1 MGKRLNLSGLEKE
14 IQEYWERNSIHREV
28 CESRRGGERY
38 YFCQGPPFTSGTA
51 HIGHAWNHAIK
62 DAVIRYKTMQGL
74 DVYRRAGWD
83 MHGLPIEV
91 KVEEDVLGS
100 RSKKEIEEYGI
111 ESFISECKK
120 FSLQNMNNMTSQ
132 LKRLGVWLDW
142 DDPYMTIDS
151 RYMEGVWFL
160 MKKAHQKNLLYE
172 DKQVIHWCPRCETAM
187 AGYEVRDEYR
197 DVMDHSI
204 YVKARLKDKSGY
216 IIIWTT
222 TPWTLPS
229 NTGIAVHPEYEYV
242 KVEYMGERHI
252 LARERLE
259 AIAEEIFP
267 EGDYRVIEGFRG
279 EELDGKEYDPIVD
292 IEIQKG
298 IRRKIVVDDELVN
311 LEEGT
316 GCVHLAPG
324 HGEEDFRVGKQH
336 NLEMLSPVDGAGRF
350 TIEPYMGEYIRDSNN
365 VIIKQLD
372 EKGTLLHAGRKSHP
386 YPHCWRCKE
395 PLLLRATK
403 QWFLS
408 VSEIRETLLEKN
420 QEIMWVPEWVGSGRF
435 ENWLRN
441 ARDWCISRQR
451 YWNTPLPIW
460 RCSCG
465 EMEVIGSLEELR
477 DKATTEINVEEI
489 DLHRPSIDEIKLK
502 CGCGKEMR
510 RVEDVLDVWLD
521 SGCASWANLGY
532 PNQGDK
538 FRELFPADFITEGS
552 DQTRGWFYSLLV
564 SSVIAFDEI
573 PYRRVLYHGFTL
585 DEEGRKMSKSQGNVI
600 DPFEVTDKYGAD
612 VLRYYM
618 LWTSVPWEDLRFSYD
633 GLEIIN
639 RLMHILWNIY
649 SFTETYMTLDEY
661 SMEKEYRLEFQLED
675 RYILSRYNSLVDEVT
690 SDYEKL
696 YLFEVCRKIQSFIL
710 ELSRFYVKLV
720 RDRVWI
726 EGEDPRKMSV
736 YHTLHEVLTGL
747 CKLMAPVAPHITE
760 RIYMNL
766 TGERSLHL
774 AYWPQADRS
783 SIYGELE
790 GDMKIAQQIIES
802 VISAR
807 QDSGI
812 KLRWPVPR
820 IIVAPKG
827 EWSLQGLEDLILKMC
842 NAKELE
848 VRDVETETIAKV
860 NYSSLG
866 PKLKDRVREL
876 EKALAGEDAE
886 KMKKEM
892 DERGI
897 YELRGY
903 TLVEGDLIFE
913 TRVRGDIIAK
923 EYSEG
928 IVYIDSK
935 LDDVLYSE
943 AMARETIRRMQ
954 EMRKELDLEEMRE
967 IRASIDCREDFRKH
981 LEKNKNFIEKETRS
995 SLSFGEG
1002 KGFIKEWD
1010 IEGNKIII
1018 SLDEGI
1024 EDE

>member
-1 MGKRLNLSGLEKE
+1 MSKRLDLPRLEEE
-14 IQEYWERNSIHREV
+14 IQEYWEKNSIYREV
-28 CESRRGGERY
+28 CESRKGKERY

-62 DAVIRYKTMQGL
+62 DAIIRYKTMQGL

-91 KVEEDVLGS
+91 KVEEEVLRS

-111 ESFISECKK
+111 ENFISECKK
-120 FSLQNMNNMTSQ
+120 FALQNMNNMTSQ

-142 DDPYMTIDS
+142 DDPYMSIDP

-160 MKKAHQKNLLYE
+160 MKKTYEKKLLYE

-204 YVKARLKDKSGY
+204 YVKAKLEDNSGY
-216 IIIWTT
+216 IVIWTT

-229 NTGIAVHPEYEYV
+229 NTGIAVHPRYEYV
-242 KVEYMGERHI
+242 RVEYMGEKYI

-259 AIAEEIFP
+259 VIAEEIFP
-267 EGDYRVIEGFRG
+267 DGDYRVIEEFRG
-279 EELDGKEYDPIVD
+279 EKLDGKGYEPMLD

-298 IRRKIVVDDELVN
+298 IMRKIVVEEELVN

-324 HGEEDFRVGKQH
+324 HGEEDFRIGKRY

-372 EKGTLLHAGRKSHP
+372 EGGILLYAGKKIHS

-408 VSEIRETLLEKN
+408 VSKIRERLLEKN
-420 QEIMWVPEWVGSGRF
+420 GEIEWVPEWVGSGRF

-441 ARDWCISRQR
+441 AKDWCISRQR

-460 RCSCG
+460 RCDCG
-465 EMEVIGSLEELR
+465 KLEVIGSLEELR
-477 DKATTEINVEEI
+477 DKATTNIDVEKI

-502 CGCGKEMR
+502 CSCGKEMR
-510 RVEDVLDVWLD
+510 RLEDVLDVWLD

-532 PNQGDK
+532 PNQEDE
-538 FRELFPADFITEGS
+538 FRKLFPADFITEGS

-573 PYRRVLYHGFTL
+573 PYRRVLYHGFAL
-585 DEEGRKMSKSQGNVI
+585 DDEGRKMSKSQGNVI

-633 GLEIIN
+633 GLGIIN
-639 RLMHILWNIY
+639 RLLHMLWNIY
-649 SFTETYMTLDEY
+649 SFAETYMELDEY
-661 SMEKEYRLEFQLED
+661 SIEKEYKLEFQLED

-696 YLFEVCRKIQSFIL
+696 YLFDVCRKIQSFIL

-736 YHTLHEVLTGL
+736 YYTLQHILTGL

-774 AYWPQADRS
+774 SYWPQADKS
-783 SIYGELE
+783 SIQEELE
-790 GDMKIAQQIIES
+790 EDMKVAQQIIES

-812 KLRWPVPR
+812 KLRWPISR

-827 EWSLQGLEDLILKMC
+827 EWSLQRLEDLILKMC

-848 VRDVETETIAKV
+848 IKAVETEIVAKL

-866 PKLKDRVREL
+866 PKLKDKMREL
-876 EKALAGEDAE
+876 EENLVRKDAG
-886 KMKKEM
+886 KIKKEM
-892 DERGI
+892 DKRGV
-897 YELRGY
+897 YELKGY
-903 TLVEGDLIFE
+903 NLEKGDLIFE
-913 TRVRGDIIAK
+913 TRISDNIIAK
-923 EYSEG
+923 EYG
-928 IVYIDSK
+928 QGVVYIDSK

-943 AMARETIRRMQ
+943 AMAREAIRRIQ
-954 EMRKELDLEEMRE
+954 DMRKELDLEETRE
-967 IRASIDCREDFRKH
+967 MMVSIECGKDFRRH
-981 LEKNKNFIEKETRS
+981 LEKNKRFIEKETRS
-995 SLSFGEG
+995 NLSFGEG
-1002 KGFIKEWD
+1002 GGFIKEWD
-1010 IEGNKIII
+1010 IEKNKVTVYLEETGN
-1018 SLDEGI
+1018 E
-1024 EDE
+1024 